1 MPDSA
6 NDFPSPPPS
15 RPRRKFTLIHI
26 LHPESSTRV
35 LLQVVREKF
44 VHDNIK
50 QCAGSLSYS
59 TLASLVPIFAI
70 ILTILSGPAFETKRE
85 VYLDYVISH
94 IILQP
99 DTMFFDVND
108 PENEVLARKQ
118 EDMKDSFE
126 ATIKPLAEKAGAVG
140 VFGFLVLLVTVGLLF
155 STIENAFN
163 SIWRAE
169 TQRTFFL
176 RVAIATSLMFW
187 GPVVLAL
194 SVSLSEYLG
203 GLPIVGN
210 YLVPSVFSTLA
221 FAAFYKIM
229 PNAKVDFHSALVGGI
244 AAAVFWE
251 IAKLLFLLYVSR
263 VVGYYQFYGS
273 LGLIPMLFLWVYINW
288 MILLYGAELAYV
300 LQHRKTMVEQWRERQ
315 RLEKHHAELA
325 LNPAPVAP
333 ALVLAAAIEVAR
345 RFKEKCPGGVRTSH
359 LAQALHVMNSDAQ
372 HAADQLVSAG
382 VLARVANGE
391 DAQADPAYLPSCEP
405 KACVVSALLAVA
417 FNGKALLGEGP
428 SVDIARRLLAA
439 ASSGGTQRF
448 TNLTLADLADEQNL
462 LPGLAQS

>member
-1 MPDSA
+1 MPA
-6 NDFPSPPPS
+6 TNDAPS
-15 RPRRKFTLIHI
+15 RPRPRLKWVMVQIFD
-26 LHPESSTRV
+26 PESATRV

-44 VHDNIK
+44 WHDNIK
-50 QCAGSLSYS
+50 QCAASLSYS

-70 ILTILSGPAFETKRE
+70 MISVLSGPAFEAKRE
-85 VYLDYVISH
+85 NYLNYAISH

-99 DTMFFDVND
+99 DTMFFDIDN

-118 EDMKDSFE
+118 EEMKDSFE

-140 VFGFLVLLVTVGLLF
+140 IFGFLVLLVTVGLLF
-155 STIENAFN
+155 TAIENAFN
-163 SIWRAE
+163 AIWRAE
-169 TQRTFFL
+169 TKRGFFM

-187 GPVVLAL
+187 GPVALAL
-194 SVSLSEYLG
+194 SVSLGEYLSN
-203 GLPIVGN
+203 LPFVGT
-210 YLVPSVFSTLA
+210 YMIPGIFSTLA

-244 AAAVFWE
+244 AAAIFWE
-251 IAKLLFLLYVSR
+251 IAKLLFLLYISR
-263 VVGYYQFYGS
+263 VVGYYKIYGS

-300 LQHRKTMVEQWRERQ
+300 MQHRNAMIEQWRDRKRQ
-315 RLEKHHAELA
+315 EKLHAELA

-345 RFKEKCPGGVRTSH
+345 RFKEKCPGGVRTSQ
-359 LAQALHVMNSDAQ
+359 LAQSLHIETSEAQ

-382 VLARVANGE
+382 VLARIASGE
-391 DAQADPAYLPSCEP
+391 DSQSDPAYLPSCEP

-417 FNGKALLGEGP
+417 FNGKSMLGEGP
-428 SVDIARRLLAA
+428 SVEIARRLLAA
-439 ASSGGTQRF
+439 ASSGNTQRF
-448 TNLTLADLADEQNL
+448 TTLTLADLADENNL
-462 LPGLAQS
+462 LNSGASA